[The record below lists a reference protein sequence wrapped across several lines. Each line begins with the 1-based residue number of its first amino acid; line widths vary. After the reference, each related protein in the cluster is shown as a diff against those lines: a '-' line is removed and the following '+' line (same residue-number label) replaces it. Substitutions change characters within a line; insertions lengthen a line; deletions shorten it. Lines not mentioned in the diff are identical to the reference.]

1 MDEEPAHRLGT
12 AYSSR
17 LRYTLILTRY
27 KQQSVWGSREKIEKA
42 AIIPYPCQGIVKRL
56 TRVHTRRI
64 VVKKHDVLALLREMP
79 DDIDTDDLMY
89 RLYLRQK
96 LQAAEAAA
104 ETGDIIPHDEVV
116 RRSDEWLQ

>member
-1 MDEEPAHRLGT
+1 M
-12 AYSSR
+12 
-17 LRYTLILTRY
+17 
-27 KQQSVWGSREKIEKA
+27 
-42 AIIPYPCQGIVKRL
+42 
-56 TRVHTRRI
+56 
-64 VVKKHDVLALLREMP
+64 KKNDVLALLREMP

-96 LQAAEAAA
+96 FEAAEAAV

>member
-1 MDEEPAHRLGT
+1 M
-12 AYSSR
+12 
-17 LRYTLILTRY
+17 
-27 KQQSVWGSREKIEKA
+27 
-42 AIIPYPCQGIVKRL
+42 
-56 TRVHTRRI
+56 
-64 VVKKHDVLALLREMP
+64 KKHDVLALLREMP

-96 LQAAEAAA
+96 LEAAEAAT